1 MVYGCF
7 AVSVIVL
14 LFTTVNLRG
23 SLRAVFTEIKRFPFK
38 YQVTLMAVI
47 GGAFSVAI
55 GVLTFIDGEKYQ
67 IVCGNLL
74 IAGMVLQ
81 LVYNIILSIVHR
93 RVGVKQLVEQIEQ
106 LGFDAF
112 SDSVAVRRE
121 LMQNSNRAYSVSEV
135 TKALDAMKKK
145 EL

>member
-81 LVYNIILSIVHR
+81 LV
-93 RVGVKQLVEQIEQ
+93 
-106 LGFDAF
+106 
-112 SDSVAVRRE
+112 
-121 LMQNSNRAYSVSEV
+121 
-135 TKALDAMKKK
+135 
-145 EL
+145 